1 MRMGALR
8 EYRDLLLIVS
18 TCFLTYFDKSATEW
32 SKKRASEL
40 FIYIYILYKPMFHL
54 GVLLIQ
60 VESKV
65 AGLAAGLLCK
75 EASTFSPVWRLAVDI
90 QRLCSKWLHLCEV
103 QRIFH

>member
-1 MRMGALR
+1 MKHERIKL
-8 EYRDLLLIVS
+8 
-18 TCFLTYFDKSATEW
+18 CFIMNSYV
-32 SKKRASEL
+32 
-40 FIYIYILYKPMFHL
+40 YIYIHKPMFHL

-75 EASTFSPVWRLAVDI
+75 EASTFFPVWCLAVDI

>member
-40 FIYIYILYKPMFHL
+40 F
-54 GVLLIQ
+54 VLPTPEFKSCD
-60 VESKV
+60 VECFSEVWVQTHPPYPTLERLQKMPLV
-65 AGLAAGLLCK
+65 LAKTNVRGEGK
-75 EASTFSPVWRLAVDI
+75 SFFSAICFGQQEFFP
-90 QRLCSKWLHLCEV
+90 
-103 QRIFH
+103 